1 MCFKTKVWNINNSF
15 RTIKLSE
22 VTSVPT
28 SSVLVLV
35 VVCWTVLVVM
45 SVSRYGDMIM
55 RHIWCYGET
64 RGCCWYPPS
73 VHDRPPAPPDTQ
85 HTISATMAFLSGS
98 KKGPKEE
105 ARYRREVSRFLSKP
119 EHCCLLQ
126 CTMAMIT
133 MAMKYTEGSRYLF
146 RN

>member
-28 SSVLVLV
+28 SSVLMLVV
-35 VVCWTVLVVM
+35 VVCWTVSVVM

-85 HTISATMAFLSGS
+85 HTIPATMAFLSGS

-105 ARYRREVSRFLSKP
+105 ARYRREVSF
-119 EHCCLLQ
+119 
-126 CTMAMIT
+126 A
-133 MAMKYTEGSRYLF
+133 ASRYPPRTARSGQLEPLDLCSK
-146 RN
+146 

>member
-1 MCFKTKVWNINNSF
+1 MSPSPVA
-15 RTIKLSE
+15 
-22 VTSVPT
+22 
-28 SSVLVLV
+28 VLVLV
-35 VVCWTVLVVM
+35 VVVVLMLVCWTVLVVM

-73 VHDRPPAPPDTQ
+73 VHDRPPGPPDTQ

-105 ARYRREVSRFLSKP
+105 ARYRREVSF
-119 EHCCLLQ
+119 
-126 CTMAMIT
+126 A
-133 MAMKYTEGSRYLF
+133 ASRYPPRTARSGQLETPYTCAQSEGDF
-146 RN
+146 QIGGLQLSRRACLKS

>member
-28 SSVLVLV
+28 SCGCVGAGAGGGVLDSVGGD
-35 VVCWTVLVVM
+35 VM
-45 SVSRYGDMIM
+45 TVSRYGDMTL

-105 ARYRREVSRFLSKP
+105 ARYRREVSRFLSFVVYYNSNDYNAN
-119 EHCCLLQ
+119 E
-126 CTMAMIT
+126 I
-133 MAMKYTEGSRYLF
+133 Y
-146 RN
+146 

>member
-28 SSVLVLV
+28 SSVLVLVLVVV

-73 VHDRPPAPPDTQ
+73 VHDRPSAPPDTQ

-105 ARYRREVSRFLSKP
+105 ARYRREVSFAARSRYP
-119 EHCCLLQ
+119 PS
-126 CTMAMIT
+126 TA
-133 MAMKYTEGSRYLF
+133 GSRQLEPP
-146 RN
+146 